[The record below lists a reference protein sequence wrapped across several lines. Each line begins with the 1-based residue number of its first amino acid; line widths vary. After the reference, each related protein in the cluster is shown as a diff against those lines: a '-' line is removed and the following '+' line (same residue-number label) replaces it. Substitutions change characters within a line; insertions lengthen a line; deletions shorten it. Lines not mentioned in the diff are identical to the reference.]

1 MKRVFILLCFL
12 SFSFSSTSTHLM
24 GGEITYTCI
33 DSGPNAGYYVFNVV
47 IYRDCQGIPIDTM
60 TNLNVHNHPSLQT
73 INLNYIE
80 SNDISP
86 QCNTIDGQNMMYS
99 CGGNNLGYSG
109 NGVGAVEEHIYR
121 SDTIRI
127 IGSPDLNGWHFT
139 WSDCCRNGSI
149 INIDN
154 PNNYG
159 FTLRTTMYPFV
170 DSSGITWPNNDE
182 CFDNSPVFYE
192 KPRTILETNNGY
204 NSSSILNGFTYS
216 HNAYDQELDSL
227 SYEFAPPLD
236 ESGYDYLNP
245 NSTSIPFV
253 PPFSFN
259 IPINSISM
267 DTYTGRTSYPANLQ
281 GNYVTCTKVSSYRCG
296 QLISEVFRE
305 VQVVLSAPI
314 CNLGD
319 TTNGNSGADT
329 LCNVRPVV
337 QPPFYY
343 QNMSPQYQWD
353 TIVHCGDTVNFDF
366 IANDYDYYPNGSR
379 QDLLFEVSGGQFY
392 DYLNNQPCQNPPCAT
407 FNEIGT
413 GSVPPFI
420 SSGGSGGGVFNWV
433 TDCNHLLNPCNTQG
447 PSIFSFVIK
456 VADDFCPA
464 PAIENTAQVISIIV
478 YPSCD
483 NLKTNISVSNSS
495 CNLNDGSV
503 TSNPYGGT
511 PPYTKYFLDLNG
523 NPVNPDSLY
532 SGSYI
537 VKVVDSTL
545 CEAVDTFVVNG
556 PVSINIS
563 STVSNIDC
571 NGGNNGSI
579 DVFSNSFLS
588 YLWNTGDTTQDLD
601 SLSAG
606 IYNLSIVDS
615 FGCTI
620 SQSFTITEPD
630 VIYYTSTYSDVSCNS
645 ASDGSVWIDS
655 VSGGVPNYTYI
666 WSTGDTV
673 QNLINLSP
681 GIYNVSIYDVNL
693 CSISS
698 NFIISEPPLLTNQ
711 ISSSNVTCNGY
722 NDANILNNPSGGISP
737 YTFSW
742 NTNDT
747 TQNLNNV
754 TAGIYVFNLFDDNGC
769 LHVDSVVVSQPDT
782 LNSDL
787 ILNGDTLT
795 ASCSGGT
802 PPYLYEFYNSNGIYL
817 SSTNATG
824 SDVSINLPSLG
835 VYSFVVTD
843 ANNCID
849 STGIIYGN
857 YFDPMVDVLLSN
869 LYCDSLADLTITV
882 SQDSGQVDMGTAL
895 FQSNAGYFDISSLNV
910 GDTIGTA
917 DLMAG
922 GGSIIVNTMLVVSSI
937 ISTSQAIITPCSWA
951 SGCLGS
957 FVITNSLGGGIEMLS
972 QTVPDGNN
980 FTQGNM
986 SSITFDNLFVNPC
999 SQLIFTSIIN
1009 SELGDVDSQSITF
1022 QPTSIEDNN
1031 KILDILIYPNPS
1043 HNIFNVK
1050 FTSLEKQDLNVRIIN
1065 SVGEIIYHNHLND
1078 HIGEYSNSISLEA
1091 YSKSI
1096 YFLEIETDDWTI
1108 YRKLIL
1114 Q

>member
-1 MKRVFILLCFL
+1 MSL
-12 SFSFSSTSTHLM
+12 SFSANSTHLM

-33 DSGPNAGYYVFNVV
+33 DSGPKAGYYVFNVV

-127 IGSPDLNGWHFT
+127 IGSPDQNGWHFT

-245 NSTSIPFV
+245 NSTAIPFV
-253 PPFSFN
+253 PPFSYN

-267 DTYTGRTSYPANLQ
+267 DTYSGRTSYPANLQ

-296 QLISEVFRE
+296 QLISEVYRE

-319 TTNGNSGADT
+319 TTNGNYGADT

-379 QDLLFEVSGGQFY
+379 QDLLFEISGGQFY
-392 DYLNNQPCQNPPCAT
+392 DYLNNQSCQNPPCAT
-407 FNEIGT
+407 FEEIGS

-420 SSGGSGGGVFNWV
+420 ASGGSGGGEFNWI
-433 TDCNHLLNPCNTQG
+433 TDCSHLLNPCNTQT

-456 VADDFCPA
+456 VSDDFCPS

-483 NLKTNISVSNSS
+483 NLKTNISTSNAS
-495 CNLNDGSV
+495 CNINDGSV
-503 TSNPYGGT
+503 ISNPYGGT
-511 PPYTKYFLDLNG
+511 PPYMKYFHDLNG
-523 NPVNPDSLY
+523 NPVTPDSLY
-532 SGSYI
+532 SGTYI
-537 VKVVDSTL
+537 VRVVDSTL
-545 CEAVDTFVVNG
+545 CEAVDTFVING
-556 PVSINIS
+556 PVPINIS
-563 STVSNIDC
+563 STISNIDC

-579 DVFSNSFLS
+579 DILTSSFLS

-601 SLSAG
+601 SLSSG

-615 FGCTI
+615 FGCTV
-620 SQSFTITEPD
+620 SQSFTITEPSQLFFQPLYID
-630 VIYYTSTYSDVSCNS
+630 VNCNGG
-645 ASDGSVWIDS
+645 ADGFAWIDS
-655 VSGGVPNYTYI
+655 ISGGVPNYTYI

-673 QNLINLSP
+673 QNLTNLSP
-681 GIYNVSIYDVNL
+681 GIYNVSIYDANL
-693 CSISS
+693 CSVSS

-722 NDANILNNPSGGISP
+722 NDANIINNPSGGVSP

-754 TAGIYVFNLFDDNGC
+754 TAGTYVLNLFDDNGC
-769 LHVDSVVVSQPDT
+769 LYVDSVVVSQPDT

-787 ILNGDTLT
+787 ILNLDTLT
-795 ASCSGGT
+795 GSCNGGT
-802 PPYLYEFYNSNGIYL
+802 PPYLYEFYNSNGLYL
-817 SSTNATG
+817 SSTNANGT
-824 SDVSINLPSLG
+824 DISINLPAFG
-835 VYSFVVTD
+835 VYSFVVID

-857 YFDPMVDVLLSN
+857 YFDPIVDVSLSN
-869 LYCDSLADLTITV
+869 LYCDSLSDLTITV

-895 FQSNAGYFDISSLNV
+895 FQSNAGYFDISSLNI

-917 DLMAG
+917 DLMAA
-922 GGSIIVNTMLVVSSI
+922 GGSININTMLVVSSI

-951 SGCLGS
+951 NGCLGS
-957 FVITNSLGGGIEMLS
+957 FVITNSLSGGVEMLT

-986 SSITFDNLFVNPC
+986 SSITFVNLFVNPC

-1022 QPTSIEDNN
+1022 QPTSLEVNN
-1031 KILDILIYPNPS
+1031 KISDILIYPNPS
-1043 HNIFNVK
+1043 QNIFNIK
-1050 FTSLEKQDLNVRIIN
+1050 FTNLVKQDLDVRIIN
-1065 SVGEIIYHNHLND
+1065 SVGEIIYLDHLSD
-1078 HIGEYSNSISLEA
+1078 HIGEYSNSISLEE
-1091 YSKSI
+1091 YSKAI
-1096 YFLEIETDDWTI
+1096 YFLEIETDYWKI